1 MVGRTSDCEPK
12 KVLITA
18 LSDNLPPNRFS
29 SNECTSETQIILDA
43 RNTYTPVV
51 LGSFCK
57 EKPVPNVGRCSGSC
71 SDYIATQLVALKKRR
86 LSSSQYLSNLA
97 AITSNGPQG
106 ENNPLS
112 QYYNVNWK
120 QSSDRNRPSVVP
132 SSSVVPTRGN
142 SVRSTVTSLRPGAMQ
157 SGGSGVDVKHNSYNR
172 YLNRIKGQTLRGQW
186 SDEIK
191 PPCAPSN
198 AYAWAKLEESPEN
211 INDGICVPIC
221 SEKES

>member
-12 KVLITA
+12 KVLVTA

-43 RNTYTPVV
+43 RKTYTPVV

-142 SVRSTVTSLRPGAMQ
+142 SLRSTVTSLRPGAMQ

-198 AYAWAKLEESPEN
+198 AYAWAKLDESPEN